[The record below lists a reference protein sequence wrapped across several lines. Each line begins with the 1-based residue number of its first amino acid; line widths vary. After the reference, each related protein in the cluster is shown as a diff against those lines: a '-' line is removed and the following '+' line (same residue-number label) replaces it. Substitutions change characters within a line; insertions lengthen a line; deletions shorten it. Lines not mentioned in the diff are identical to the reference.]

1 MKKEKTYYSAL
12 LILFLFLGSVQISQ
26 AQFLKKLKKRVK
38 DTAEETV
45 LRKTEEKVSNKTEKT
60 FDTIIDGKLV
70 KRKRKVKKNP
80 SDRPTQNNTSNS
92 SDEEPG
98 DVTSDNTKP
107 WTKYNFVPGDE
118 IIFEDD
124 LVNEENGEFPSRWDL
139 ISGSAENAIL
149 DGDKIINLDRNSIIT
164 PLMDKESYLPEVFTI
179 EFDAYFLSEKGFGSG
194 WQNYGIRFAPNG
206 EKIYYPEGSEDYFY
220 SIILQRDRAKLAAKV
235 NGVKKNFE
243 GSEKALDI
251 QPVWRHFAIAFNK
264 RSLKVFVDEH
274 RVLSIPN
281 LGKGFK
287 PQQFSINAYSYYD
300 DGYVRAIK
308 NIRIAKGGK
317 KLYDRV
323 LADGK
328 FVTRGILFD
337 VNKASIKH
345 KSYGVINKVAKM
357 MQEHQDLNFIIEGH
371 TDSDGEESYNQQL
384 SLQRAEAV
392 KKALIN
398 AGITQERLETKGMGE
413 SVPLAENTN
422 TTPEAKANNRRVEFV
437 KF

>member
-1 MKKEKTYYSAL
+1 MKTTALKLKTVLVCIGMLLCYSQQ
-12 LILFLFLGSVQISQ
+12 VE
-26 AQFLKKLKKRVK
+26 AQFLKKLKERVK

-45 LRKTEEKVSNKTEKT
+45 LRKTEEKVTQKTEQT
-60 FDTIIDGKLV
+60 FDTIINGKIV

-80 SDRPTQNNTSNS
+80 SNKPNQRNTTNS
-92 SDEEPG
+92 SDEIIE
-98 DVTSDNTKP
+98 DTSSEIIKP
-107 WTKYNFVPGDE
+107 WSKYNFVPGDE

-124 LVNEENGEFPSRWDL
+124 LLDEENGEFPSRWDL
-139 ISGSAENAIL
+139 IAGSAENAVF
-149 DGDKIINLDRNSIIT
+149 GDENIISLKRNSIIT

-179 EFDAYFLSEKGFGSG
+179 EFDAYFFSEKGFGSG
-194 WQNYGIRFAPNG
+194 WQNYGIRFSPKG
-206 EKIYYPEGSEDYFY
+206 KKVYYPEGSEDYFY
-220 SIILQRDRAKLAAKV
+220 PIILQRDRAKLAGEV

-243 GSEKALDI
+243 GSEGALDV
-251 QPVWRHFAIAFNK
+251 QPIWRHFAIAFNK

-287 PQQFSINAYSYYD
+287 PQQFSIMAYSYYD
-300 DGYVRAIK
+300 EGYVRAIK

-337 VNKASIKH
+337 VNKASIQPA
-345 KSYGVINKVAKM
+345 SYGVINKVAKM
-357 MQEHQDLNFIIEGH
+357 MQEHTDLNFSIEGH
-371 TDSDGEESYNQQL
+371 TDSDGEALYNEEL
-384 SLQRAEAV
+384 SLRRAEAV

-398 AGITQERLETKGMGE
+398 AGISQDRLETKGMGE
-413 SVPLAENTN
+413 SVPFTDNASA
-422 TTPEAKANNRRVEFV
+422 EAKANNRRVEFV
-437 KF
+437 KL